1 MVWLRETIAKPLLD
15 LIMAVHLL
23 ASILLLSTLPI
34 VGFSIIVSIG
44 SCEHSS
50 CKLSIKLQ
58 SSSPDFCYCDSSCT
72 VYGDC
77 CHDANVTNKTPFN
90 SRFSC
95 EETTKYWMIT
105 ACSPS
110 WVAEQVADGV
120 ANVQDIVSSCEDPS
134 VRATYRFLPPVTDEV
149 AGLVYRNEF
158 CARCNG
164 LQPSDVTGWTIDL
177 VCVNSTELNT
187 RSSLTF
193 SELIG
198 LCQVKAYI
206 PQESFLPLR
215 TCKIVPRGLIYSCP
229 NNTSANMRE
238 SCTSGGL
245 NIVQFGSHVYANEYC
260 AACWNVSSIL
270 IRCGDENILPSGPGF
285 IGNIAILFDVYGTGR
300 TAASSSRTYHIVE
313 EACPSGSVYDVFKGS
328 CRMLPSVNCTNV
340 ATLTLEGGSYTLLNS
355 DSVFWN
361 SYNLSVSIESVDTN
375 GRPLVCIPSVESTT
389 CVPIFLESNE
399 YTKLGNSSRTLVWTS
414 DNANYIIEGYDAAGR
429 PLICT
434 NLTRNR
440 TRTFTPFAYPIA
452 FDILT
457 YIGFTVDFVSGL
469 LFLLTFF
476 LFKELRTFF
485 SKLMV
490 NFICSILFGDI
501 IFLIGG
507 PLFTFLNV
515 SPLCTA
521 IGIFLHYAFLCRF
534 SWMAVMGSE
543 LVRSFYNVLKRM
555 NKNNT
560 STWKFLVVYML
571 VAWLSPLLIVIPTII
586 VNFTL
591 SASVD
596 YGVGGSCWI
605 NQHVALIVAFV
616 LPVTLFIVYNT
627 SAFVVVM
634 VMVVQMR
641 RGSMTKLEELTSRRR
656 ISWKDVRF
664 AFAVFTL
671 TGLSWLFG
679 FLALFSPALSW
690 AWYLFIIFNTTQ
702 ALAVTVAFLL
712 TKKVIRLYHSLLCC
726 SRRPLKRSTTSK
738 SRIVTSETEL

>member
-23 ASILLLSTLPI
+23 ASILLLSTLAI
-34 VGFSIIVSIG
+34 VGFSINVSIG
-44 SCEHSS
+44 SCEYSS
-50 CKLSIKLQ
+50 CKLSIKLK
-58 SSSPDFCYCDSSCT
+58 SSIPGFCYCDSSCT

-110 WVAEQVADGV
+110 WIAEQVADGV
-120 ANVQDIVSSCEDPS
+120 ANVDDIVSSCEDPS
-134 VRATYRFLPPVTDEV
+134 VRATYRFLPPVTDEET
-149 AGLVYRNEF
+149 GLVYRNEF

-177 VCVNSTELNT
+177 ACVNSTELNT
-187 RSSLTF
+187 RSSLLF

-215 TCKIVPRGLIYSCP
+215 TCKIVPEGLIFSCP
-229 NNTSANMRE
+229 DNTSANMRE
-238 SCTSGGL
+238 NCTSGGL
-245 NIVQFGSHVYANEYC
+245 NIVQFGRLVYANEYC

-270 IRCGDENILPSGPGF
+270 ISCGDEHIIPSGPGF

-313 EACPSGSVYDVFKGS
+313 EVCPSGSVYDVFKGS
-328 CRMLPSVNCTNV
+328 CRMLPSINCTNA

-399 YTKLGNSSRTLVWTS
+399 YTKLSNGSRTLVWAS

-440 TRTFTPFAYPIA
+440 NRTLNPFAYPIA

-490 NFICSILFGDI
+490 NFIFSILFGDI
-501 IFLIGG
+501 IFLVGG

-515 SPLCTA
+515 PPLCTA
-521 IGIFLHYAFLCRF
+521 VGVFLHYAFLCRF

-555 NKNNT
+555 NKDNT
-560 STWKFLVVYML
+560 NTWKLLVLYML

-605 NQHVALIVAFV
+605 NQHVALIVVFV

-627 SAFVVVM
+627 GAFVVVM
-634 VMVVQMR
+634 VIVVQMR
-641 RGSMTKLEELTSRRR
+641 RGSMTKSEELTTRRR

-726 SRRPLKRSTTSK
+726 SRRPLKSSTTSK

>member
-1 MVWLRETIAKPLLD
+1 MNI
-15 LIMAVHLL
+15 
-23 ASILLLSTLPI
+23 S
-34 VGFSIIVSIG
+34 
-44 SCEHSS
+44 
-50 CKLSIKLQ
+50 
-58 SSSPDFCYCDSSCT
+58 
-72 VYGDC
+72 
-77 CHDANVTNKTPFN
+77 
-90 SRFSC
+90 
-95 EETTKYWMIT
+95 
-105 ACSPS
+105 
-110 WVAEQVADGV
+110 
-120 ANVQDIVSSCEDPS
+120 
-134 VRATYRFLPPVTDEV
+134 
-149 AGLVYRNEF
+149 GLVY
-158 CARCNG
+158 
-164 LQPSDVTGWTIDL
+164 
-177 VCVNSTELNT
+177 
-187 RSSLTF
+187 
-193 SELIG
+193 
-198 LCQVKAYI
+198 
-206 PQESFLPLR
+206 
-215 TCKIVPRGLIYSCP
+215 SCP
-229 NNTSANMRE
+229 EGVLADLMKN
-238 SCTSGGL
+238 CTSGGINL
-245 NIVQFGSHVYANEYC
+245 LQSENLMYANEYC
-260 AACWNVSSIL
+260 AACWNVSSSL
-270 IRCGDENILPSGPGF
+270 LYCVDELILPPDIPEST
-285 IGNIAILFDVYGTGR
+285 GNITVLFDIYGVPR
-300 TAASSSRTYHIVE
+300 TATSASVTYHIVE
-313 EACPSGSVYDVFKGS
+313 EACPSGSFYNLFKGS
-328 CRMLPSVNCTNV
+328 CHLSYLANCTDSMSV
-340 ATLTLEGGSYTLLNS
+340 TLEGGSYILLDS

-361 SYNLSVSIESVDTN
+361 SYNLSVSIESVDPD

-515 SPLCTA
+515 PPLCTA
-521 IGIFLHYAFLCRF
+521 VGVFLHYAFLCRF

-555 NKNNT
+555 NKDNT
-560 STWKFLVVYML
+560 NTWKFLVLYML

-726 SRRPLKRSTTSK
+726 TRRPLKSSTTSK